1 MSFNI
6 SVGTVIFFDK
16 DIVIMNNGANKNH
29 NKCPKIYYNANM
41 LIAS

>member
-16 DIVIMNNGANKNH
+16 DIVIGANKNH